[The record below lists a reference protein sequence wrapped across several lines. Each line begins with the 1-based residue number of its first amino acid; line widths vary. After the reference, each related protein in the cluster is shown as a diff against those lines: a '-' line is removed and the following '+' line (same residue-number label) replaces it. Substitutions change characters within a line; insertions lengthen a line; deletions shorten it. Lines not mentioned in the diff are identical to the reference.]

1 MDFKSMVDTAIAQAK
16 ADVDEIQAE
25 GMVVVDAWCIIRAV
39 LLRLPNA
46 SSPPAEPVAALAVPV
61 APGPVTPV
69 APADPPAPPIVTG

>member
-16 ADVDEIQAE
+16 ADVDEMQAE
-25 GMVVVDAWCIIRAV
+25 GMVVVDAWRIIHAV
-39 LLRLPNA
+39 MLRLPNA
-46 SSPPAEPVAALAVPV
+46 SSPLAEPVAALAVPV